1 MSSSSKR
8 QTTMAKMQREQRVRE
23 RRVAKQEKKQAA
35 AAAKIAEAN
44 GEALPSDY
52 TPVEEEELGVNLNS
66 PVLSE
71 QPARDA

>member
-1 MSSSSKR
+1 
-8 QTTMAKMQREQRVRE
+8 MAKMQREQRVRE

-44 GEALPSDY
+44 GETLPSEHD
-52 TPVEEEELGVNLNS
+52 PLDEAAQGENLNS

-71 QPARDA
+71 RLTRED